1 MRQAGNLLGKP
12 PRRRSQKTGT
22 ETSMSKTLKLIS
34 LGAAKVLTR
43 GQQSGTKNELD
54 ERPYNPAG

>member
-1 MRQAGNLLGKP
+1 
-12 PRRRSQKTGT
+12 
-22 ETSMSKTLKLIS
+22 MSKTLKLIR